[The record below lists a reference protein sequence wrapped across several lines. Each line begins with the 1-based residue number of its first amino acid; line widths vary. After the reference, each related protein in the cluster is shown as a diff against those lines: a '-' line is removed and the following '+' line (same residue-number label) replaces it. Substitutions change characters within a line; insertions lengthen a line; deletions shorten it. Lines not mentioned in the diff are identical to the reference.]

1 MKFFLKRFAKVFKI
15 TGIALG
21 SVILL
26 MFLLPVFFPAYVNE
40 KIKQWANS
48 SITGELNFSKVRL
61 SFFNH
66 FPSLTVTLYDVV
78 LKGSAPFKKD
88 TLVATK
94 EIALGVNLGS
104 LFGKSVTIDEIYLTK
119 GKINILIDEK
129 GKPNYNIYVSDT
141 TSKKNT
147 DTSSAS
153 VKLSRIQVEQCSLNY
168 DDRSIPFLL
177 SVNQLDYLG
186 KGDLSKA
193 IFDLTSGIKME
204 GLTVS
209 YDKQAYLE
217 NKKLNA
223 ELVTKINTNSL
234 SFLFENNNLRINQ
247 LPLEFKGRFDFLKN
261 GYDMDFRFN
270 TDETDFQNLFTA
282 LPPKFVAWVE
292 KRKVSGDMVMDASLI
307 GKYIVQENKAPS
319 LTFNIKVTDGYFNSK
334 KAKEPARNFLFDF
347 HFKLPQLNMDSM
359 IVDLDSIHLSI
370 GEKFL
375 QGAIHTKGLSKLLV
389 DGRLQGKVD
398 IEKLNRLFGS
408 PDTIDMKGM
417 YQFSLSAKGTYA
429 KSQNPKRIRKE
440 LIISSIPSFTLQSS
454 LQDGYMKY
462 YSLPQALHNIS
473 FNLDAACRDNNYKH
487 TSLKLDNINAV
498 VLNNFIKGFV
508 HISGIENF
516 PVDADL
522 KTKCN
527 LADIKSFYPLQGM
540 DVSGNMDVDIKA
552 KGNYNPD
559 QKMFPVTHAFFNVK
573 NGSVKTAYY
582 PAPVNNIQVEAE
594 VASANGS
601 MKDLQVKLKPV
612 SLEFEGKPFIVTS
625 DLNNFENLT
634 YNITSKGDLDIGK
647 VYKVFAV
654 KGYDINGSIKT
665 DFVLQG
671 TQADAIAGNYS
682 KLNNKGTLQVQRI
695 QLNSDLFPKPFF
707 IQSGDFHFDNDKLM
721 TDNLKLNY
729 GSTDA
734 LLKGYFSNII
744 DYSLKDSAV
753 LKGQLQLSSSFINAD
768 ELMAFSSPSSDS
780 SSVQKTDTIKG
791 RGVIMI
797 PANLDMQFTAN
808 ADKVLYNGLTV
819 TACKADVSVRNET
832 LTLKNTGFK
841 IIDAPV
847 TMDAT
852 YKSLSMNKASFN
864 YHINAKEF
872 DIKKAYTE
880 IPLFKEMATSAASAE
895 GIVSLDY
902 TLDGILDQNMYPVL
916 PSLKGSG
923 TLSLKKIKIK
933 GLKLFSAVSKA
944 TNKDSL
950 NNPDLSK
957 VDIKSKIENNILT
970 VEKTKMKIFGF
981 RPRFEGQVSL
991 DGKLNL
997 KGRIGLPPFG
1007 IFGIPFTVTGTQDN
1021 PEVHLRRGKKGEIL
1035 QEKGYDDEDL
1045 KDSQVAPP
1053 DNSTEKKQE

>member
-1 MKFFLKRFAKVFKI
+1 MKFFWKKFAKIFKI
-15 TGIALG
+15 TGISLG
-21 SVILL
+21 SIIVL
-26 MFLLPVFFPAYVNE
+26 MFLLPILFPTYVNE
-40 KIKQWANS
+40 KIKQWTNNS
-48 SITGELNFSKVRL
+48 IKGELNFSKVRL

-119 GKINILIDEK
+119 GKINILVNEQ
-129 GKPNYNIYVSDT
+129 GKPNYNIYVADT
-141 TSKKNT
+141 TSKKST

-153 VKLSRIQVEQCSLNY
+153 LKLARIQVEQCSLNY
-168 DDRSIPFLL
+168 DDRSIPFLF

-193 IFDLTSGIKME
+193 IFDLTSDIKME

-223 ELVTKINTNSL
+223 QLVTKINTNSL

-282 LPPKFVAWVE
+282 LPPKFVTWVE
-292 KRKVSGDMVMDASLI
+292 KRKVRGDMVMDASLT

-319 LTFNIKVTDGYFNSK
+319 LTFNMKVTDGYFNSK

-359 IVDLDSIHLSI
+359 MVDLDSVHLSI

-375 QGAIHTKGLSKLLV
+375 QGAIHTKGLSKLFV
-389 DGRLQGKVD
+389 DGRLQGQVD
-398 IEKLNRLFGS
+398 IEKLNHIFGS
-408 PDTIDMKGM
+408 PDTIDLKGM
-417 YQFSLSAKGTYA
+417 YHFNLAAKGIYE
-429 KSQNPKRIRKE
+429 KGQNPKRIRE
-440 LIISSIPSFTLQSS
+440 DIIITSIPSFILQSS
-454 LQDGYMKY
+454 LHDGYIKY
-462 YSLPQALHNIS
+462 YSLPQALQKIS
-473 FNLDAACRDNNYKH
+473 FNLDAVCRDNNYRH
-487 TSLKLDNINAV
+487 TTLKLDNINAV
-498 VLNNFIKGFV
+498 ALNNFIKGFV
-508 HISGIENF
+508 HVSGIENF
-516 PVDADL
+516 PMDADL
-522 KTKCN
+522 KTKFN
-527 LADIKSFYPLQGM
+527 LADIKSFYPLEGI
-540 DVSGNMDVDIKA
+540 DVSGNMDLDITA
-552 KGNYNPD
+552 KGNYNPA
-559 QKMFPVTHAFFNVK
+559 QKMFPVTNASINVK
-573 NGSVKTAYY
+573 NGSVKTSYY
-582 PAPVNNIQVEAE
+582 PAPINNIQVEA
-594 VASANGS
+594 VITSTNGS

-612 SLEFEGKPFIVTS
+612 SLEFEGKPFVVTS
-625 DLNNFENLT
+625 DMSNFENIT
-634 YNITSKGDLDIGK
+634 YNITSKGDLDLGK
-647 VYKVFAV
+647 IYKVFAV
-654 KGYDINGSIKT
+654 KGYDVNGSIKT

-671 TQADAIAGNYS
+671 SQADAVAGNYS
-682 KLNNKGTLQVQRI
+682 KLNNKGTLQVQSL
-695 QLNSDLFPKPFF
+695 QLNSDLFPKPLF

-721 TDNLKLNY
+721 ADNLKLSY
-729 GSTDA
+729 GKTEA

-744 DYSLKDSAV
+744 DYSIKDSAV

-768 ELMAFSSPSSDS
+768 ELMAFSSASPDS
-780 SSVQKTDTIKG
+780 NSVQKTDTIKG
-791 RGVIMI
+791 SGVIMV

-808 ADKVLYNGLTV
+808 ADKVLYNGLTI
-819 TACKADVSVRNET
+819 TACKADVSVKNET
-832 LTLKNTGFK
+832 LTLTNTGFK

-847 TMDAT
+847 IMDAS
-852 YKSLSMNKASFN
+852 YKSLSANKASFN
-864 YHINAKEF
+864 YRINAKEF
-872 DIKKAYTE
+872 DIKKAYNE
-880 IPLFKEMATSAASAE
+880 IPLFKEMATSASSAE
-895 GIVSLDY
+895 GVVSLDY
-902 TLDGILDQNMYPVL
+902 TLDGVLDKNMYPIL
-916 PSLKGSG
+916 PSLKGGG
-923 TLSLKKIKIK
+923 TLSLKKVKIK

-950 NNPDLSK
+950 DSPDLSK
-957 VDIKSKIENNILT
+957 VDIKSKIANNILT
-970 VEKTKMKIFGF
+970 IEKTKMKIFGF

-1035 QEKGYDDEDL
+1035 QEQGYDDEDL
-1045 KDSQVAPP
+1045 KDSQQTVPV
-1053 DNSTEKKQE
+1053 NNEHNEN

>member
-1 MKFFLKRFAKVFKI
+1 MKFLLKRFAKVFKI

-21 SVILL
+21 SILVL
-26 MFLLPVFFPAYVNE
+26 MFLLPILFPKYVNE
-40 KIKQWANS
+40 KIKQWTNS
-48 SITGELNFSKVRL
+48 SIQGELNFSKVRL

-78 LKGSAPFKKD
+78 LKGSAPFKND

-119 GKINILIDEK
+119 GKINILVNEQ
-129 GKPNYNIYVSDT
+129 GKPNYNIYVADT
-141 TSKKNT
+141 TSKKSS

-153 VKLSRIQVEQCSLNY
+153 LKLSRIQVEQCSLNY

-193 IFDLTSGIKME
+193 IFDLTSNIKME

-223 ELVTKINTNSL
+223 KLVTKINTSSL

-282 LPPKFVAWVE
+282 LPPKFVTWVE
-292 KRKVSGDMVMDASLI
+292 KRKVRGDMTMDASLT
-307 GKYIVQENKAPS
+307 GKYVAQENKTPS
-319 LTFNIKVTDGYFNSK
+319 LAFNMKVTDGYFNSK

-359 IVDLDSIHLSI
+359 MVDLDSVHLSI

-375 QGAIHTKGLSKLLV
+375 QGSIHTKGLSRLFV
-389 DGRLQGKVD
+389 DGRLQGEVD
-398 IEKLNRLFGS
+398 IEKLNRIFGS
-408 PDTIDMKGM
+408 PDTIDLKGI
-417 YQFSLSAKGTYA
+417 YHFNLVAKGIYT
-429 KSQNPKRIRKE
+429 KEQNTKHLRKD
-440 LIISSIPSFTLQSS
+440 LVITSIPSFTFQSA
-454 LQDGYMKY
+454 LRDGYMKY
-462 YSLPQALHNIS
+462 YTLPQALHNVS
-473 FNLDAACRDNNYKH
+473 FNLDAVCMDNNYKH
-487 TSLKLDNINAV
+487 TVLKLDNISAV
-498 VLNNFIKGFV
+498 ALNNFIKGFV

-522 KTKCN
+522 KTKFN
-527 LADIKSFYPLQGM
+527 LADIKSFYPLESM
-540 DVSGNMDVDIKA
+540 DVSGNMDLDITA
-552 KGNYNPD
+552 KGNYNPE
-559 QKMFPVTHAFFNVK
+559 QKMFPVTNALINVK
-573 NGSVKTAYY
+573 NGSVKTSYY
-582 PAPVNNIQVEAE
+582 PSPIKNIQVEGE
-594 VASANGS
+594 IRSTNGS

-612 SLEFEGKPFIVTS
+612 SLEFEGKPFVVTS
-625 DLNNFENLT
+625 DLNNFENIT

-647 VYKVFAV
+647 IYKVFAV
-654 KGYDINGSIKT
+654 ESYDVNGSIKT

-671 TQADAIAGNYS
+671 SQADAVAGNYS
-682 KLNNKGTLQVQRI
+682 KLNNKGTLQVQHI

-707 IQSGDFHFDNDKLM
+707 IQSGDFHFDNDKLV

-729 GSTDA
+729 GKTDA

-744 DYSLKDSAV
+744 DYSLKDSAE

-768 ELMAFSSPSSDS
+768 ELMAFSSTSSDS
-780 SSVQKTDTIKG
+780 DSVQKADTVKG
-791 RGVIMI
+791 SGVII
-797 PANLDMQFTAN
+797 VPANLDIQFTTN
-808 ADKVLYNGLTV
+808 VDKVLYNGLTL
-819 TACKADVSVRNET
+819 TACKADVSVKNET

-847 TMDAT
+847 VMDAS
-852 YKSLSMNKASFN
+852 YKSPAANKASFN

-872 DIKKAYTE
+872 DIKKAYNE
-880 IPLFKEMATSAASAE
+880 IPLFKQMASSASSAE

-902 TLDGILDQNMYPVL
+902 TLDGVLDKNMNPIL
-916 PSLKGSG
+916 PSLKGG
-923 TLSLKKIKIK
+923 GVLSLKKVKIK

-950 NNPDLSK
+950 DNPDLSK
-957 VDIKSKIENNILT
+957 VDIKSKIANNILT
-970 VEKTKMKIFGF
+970 VEKTKMKILGF
-981 RPRFEGQVSL
+981 RPRVEGQVSL

-1007 IFGIPFTVTGTQDN
+1007 IFGIPFTVTGSQDN

-1045 KDSQVAPP
+1045 EYPQQATPENNTD
-1053 DNSTEKKQE
+1053 KKQE